1 MTVFRMKRRN
11 FLCTLATLPLLTLSA
26 PLSAEDADWPRDIV
40 HDTGTLT
47 LDEAPKRV
55 VSTSPSL
62 TGLLLA
68 IDAPLIATAATTPGP
83 LTDEAGYFTQWAEIA
98 HTRGVES
105 LYPNRDFDIEAL
117 IMTDPDLVI
126 GSSTGADSLL
136 PYLAEVEAQG
146 LPTLI
151 LDYAVMSWQDMARS
165 LGRATGHEANA
176 ETAIADFETRAREA
190 ADQLKLNG
198 RPVTIVGYDI
208 AGTYSIGRRKSS
220 QAEVL
225 EALGFTIVPLA
236 ERFQSAV
243 TRVTNMDFI
252 SRETLSAAI
261 TEDTVILLSGDDS
274 DVAAFLNDP
283 LLANLPAVQKRQVYP
298 MGPSSFRVDYYS
310 ALEMIAT
317 LETALSPE

>member
-1 MTVFRMKRRN
+1 MISP
-11 FLCTLATLPLLTLSA
+11 PLWAQS
-26 PLSAEDADWPRDIV
+26 DAGWPRALA

-47 LDEAPKRV
+47 LDKTPRRV
-55 VSTSPSL
+55 ISTSPSL

-98 HTRGVES
+98 HTRGVER

-117 IMTDPDLVI
+117 IMADPDLVI

-151 LDYAVMSWQDMARS
+151 LDYSAVSWQDMTRT
-165 LGRATGHEANA
+165 LGQATGHEANA
-176 ETAIADFETRAREA
+176 ETAIADFETKAQAA
-190 ADQLKLNG
+190 ADRLNLNG

-208 AGTYSIGRRKSS
+208 AGTYSIGRRKSP

-225 EALGFTIVPLA
+225 EALGFTITPLP
-236 ERFQSAV
+236 EKFQSAV

-274 DVAAFLNDP
+274 AVAAFLNDP

-298 MGPSSFRVDYYS
+298 MGLSSFRVDYYS
-310 ALEMIAT
+310 ALEMIET
-317 LETALSPE
+317 LETSLSAE